1 MTVVV
6 VTGGLGALGSV
17 IGERYVAQGAEVH
30 LVDLAPDTAQRAEA
44 LGAVGHVV
52 DVTDEQQVGAFGAAL
67 GGVDQLVNA
76 AGIWPPAD
84 FADLDLASWRRV
96 VDVSLTGAYLVTR
109 ALLAGLVE
117 RRGCVVNVSSAIALK
132 GQARMVAYAA
142 GKAGVIGM
150 TKALARELGPA
161 GVRIN
166 ALAPGLVDTPH
177 NRTLWPQ
184 EVWDRMDAERC
195 LPGAVEPGDVA
206 DAALLLGSP
215 LARKITGQTI
225 VIDGGVV
232 LH

>member
-1 MTVVV
+1 
-6 VTGGLGALGSV
+6 
-17 IGERYVAQGAEVH
+17 
-30 LVDLAPDTAQRAEA
+30 
-44 LGAVGHVV
+44 
-52 DVTDEQQVGAFGAAL
+52 
-67 GGVDQLVNA
+67 
-76 AGIWPPAD
+76 
-84 FADLDLASWRRV
+84 
-96 VDVSLTGAYLVTR
+96 
-109 ALLAGLVE
+109 
-117 RRGCVVNVSSAIALK
+117 CVVNVSSAIALK

-150 TKALARELGPA
+150 TKALARELGPS

-184 EVWDRMDAERC
+184 AVWDRMDAERC

-206 DAALLLGSP
+206 DAALLLGSS